1 MARREY
7 ASEGSNDEHVNR
19 YVIVT
24 ECGAL
29 VSEVAKD
36 KRVEVAGQR
45 DQASR
50 WGASEH
56 MAPFGAADHIWPCAR
71 LEGEGYIEI
80 TGVRA
85 GTTPAGNSEETQRS
99 W

>member
-50 WGASEH
+50 
-56 MAPFGAADHIWPCAR
+56 
-71 LEGEGYIEI
+71 
-80 TGVRA
+80 
-85 GTTPAGNSEETQRS
+85 
-99 W
+99 